1 MAKKKGGGHH
11 GGAWKV
17 AYADFVTAM
26 MALFMVLWISSQD
39 KKILVATSKYFQR
52 PFSSPFT
59 DHSGIMPFNKDSEDG
74 SGAREN
80 NESSGGQEKS
90 NDQAAA
96 AQSASKQ
103 LELNFLNSVAA
114 EVSKLVRID
123 ENFDQK
129 PVDVQVTS
137 DGLRLTLYDRSKRPL
152 FNGNTLEFTK
162 WGKFVMQNLAWLI
175 DRHHFRVTIDG
186 HTRSKLVMEKPE
198 YSAWELS
205 ADRANAARR
214 LLIYYAVDGNSIE
227 RVTGYAD
234 TRPLADVP
242 SDSESN
248 QRITLSL
255 SLGSKTVPKEAPAPA
270 LAGKGTATASI
281 TNSSLSQQ

>member
-39 KKILVATSKYFQR
+39 KKILVSTSHYFQR
-52 PFSSPFT
+52 PFDSPFN
-59 DHSGIMPFNKDSEDG
+59 DHSGIMPFNKDAEDG
-74 SGAREN
+74 SGSREN
-80 NESSGGQEKS
+80 NDNTGGNEKS
-90 NDQAAA
+90 NNETAASA
-96 AQSASKQ
+96 ASNSAKK
-103 LELNFLNSVAA
+103 LELNFLNSVAS
-114 EVSKLVRID
+114 EVSKLVRVD

-129 PVDVQVTS
+129 PIDVQVTS
-137 DGLRLTLYDRSKRPL
+137 DGLRITLYDRAKQPL
-152 FNGNTLEFTK
+152 FATTSTEFTP

-186 HTRSKLVMEKPE
+186 HTKSKLQMPKAE

-214 LLIYYAVDGNSIE
+214 SLVYYAVDPNSIE

-234 TRPLADVP
+234 TRPMADIP
-242 SDSESN
+242 AESESN

-255 SLGSKTVPKEAPAPA
+255 SLSSKKIDTVSRETLESKTAASPASPPPA
-270 LAGKGTATASI
+270 A
-281 TNSSLSQQ
+281 